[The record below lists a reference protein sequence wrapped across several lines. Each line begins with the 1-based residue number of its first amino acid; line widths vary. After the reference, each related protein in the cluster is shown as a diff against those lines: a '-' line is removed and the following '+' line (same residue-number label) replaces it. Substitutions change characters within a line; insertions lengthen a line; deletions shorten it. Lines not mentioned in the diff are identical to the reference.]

1 MQTIILTLHVLIG
14 ISLIILVLLQQG
26 KGATLGAAFGSGS
39 SNTMFGSVGAAPFLM
54 KLSIICAI
62 LFAVTSIGLT
72 RLASYEQHRLNI
84 FPSVSKPQSVSQPK
98 TLLPPSSVADKKPA
112 PLHHP

>member
-14 ISLIILVLLQQG
+14 LSLIILVLLQQG
-26 KGATLGAAFGSGS
+26 KGATLGAAFGSGA

-84 FPSVSKPQSVSQPK
+84 LPLSKPQSVSQPK
-98 TLLPPSSVADKKPA
+98 ALLPPSSVADKKPA
-112 PLHHP
+112 PLHP